1 MKMFSK
7 KVLAGL
13 MILLGSAC
21 FADVN
26 ELDLCRA
33 LFELDVGKEN
43 VKVENG
49 NLYAVTS
56 YDGETYWEEQRVC
69 SFGHLI
75 TGYNP
80 GTGGGRSE
88 WCYTYFI
95 REDGRHILCIWH
107 LMTSGRIEWFDQQE
121 KYYVWQKDK
130 WVELKNPGSE
140 NSIKEVIDFCSQ
152 LKKRNINYYFRPT
165 DSPEEIEIAPIFDKY
180 GPWVNCNFKMKEDKF
195 VLNKSDPMYQIA
207 FGTVDGLKSIDDWKN
222 KLDEED
228 NPVVFAAAFNPD
240 PKMIEYL
247 WQNGLKPLPQDIHID
262 VDSRHP
268 PVLDAWMAGG
278 NNDKVRDV
286 LLKYGYEFDG
296 NVLVAAFKRDD
307 EKEFLKYAKVIKD
320 YGPILEE
327 LGYIE
332 RRDGNKE
339 KHKKYYKLLKDAG
352 CDINKEAEKCRNAFY
367 WYYSENADFEMIEYL
382 YKLTGGFPRYVYD
395 NEPPVI
401 FVAKNITYREDCK
414 EEDEKYLNI
423 LSYLFKHGCSGNDVD
438 FEDNNM
444 LFYFANSSSNA
455 WLEIA
460 KLFIKNGADV
470 NHENKDGITPIEY
483 LFNQHRD
490 YDGHYEWNKTKYE
503 ILDLYLAS
511 GARPEDGLRNLHQL
525 NAGDYDRVKK
535 LLVEKMG
542 DCNRKNKNGNTVL
555 ADVVLNNND
564 TDLVKAMLKKGANP
578 NVIVKD
584 KPRKKSSHLVELFIN
599 RYLGLSSIK
608 EAVPEYK
615 EVMNL
620 FIKNGFNVNTKIVN
634 GKTAYQYIV
643 GYSFRYY
650 PPSDSLDLATFLL
663 ENGADWYFEEM
674 EDGNKVSISDRIYSV
689 SKNNWKYAG
698 DDEKAAYVRFIRTL
712 RQKGAGEFLS
722 EKELKKNNVPK
733 DVLAEIFK

>member
-7 KVLAGL
+7 KVMAGL
-13 MILLGSAC
+13 IFLLGAAC

-26 ELDLCRA
+26 ELDLCRS

-180 GPWVNCNFKMKEDKF
+180 GPWVNCNFKMKDDKF

-278 NNDKVRDV
+278 NNEEVRDV

-296 NVLVAAFKRDD
+296 NVLVTAFKRDD

-320 YGPILEE
+320 YVPILEE
-327 LGYIE
+327 LGYLDS
-332 RRDGNKE
+332 RSGDKE

-367 WYYSENADFEMIEYL
+367 WYYSENADLEMIEYL

-438 FEDNNM
+438 SEDNNM

-511 GARPEDGLRNLHQL
+511 GARPEDGLRSLHQL

-584 KPRKKSSHLVELFIN
+584 KPRNKSSHLVELFIN

-643 GYSFRYY
+643 DYSFRYY

-674 EDGNKVSISDRIYSV
+674 EGGNKVSISDRIYSV

-698 DDEKAAYVRFIRTL
+698 DDEKTAYVRFIRTL
-712 RQKGAGEFLS
+712 RQKGAGDFLS

>member
-13 MILLGSAC
+13 MILLGAAC

-121 KYYVWQKDK
+121 KYYVWQKDT

-180 GPWVNCNFKMKEDKF
+180 GPWVNCNFKMKDDKF
-195 VLNKSDPMYQIA
+195 ILNKSDPMYQIA

-247 WQNGLKPLPQDIHID
+247 WQNGLKPLPQDEHYD

-296 NVLVAAFKRDD
+296 NVLVTAFKRDD

-320 YGPILEE
+320 YLPILEE
-327 LGYIE
+327 LGYID

-438 FEDNNM
+438 SEDNNM

-584 KPRKKSSHLVELFIN
+584 KPRKKSNHLVELFIN

-620 FIKNGFNVNTKIVN
+620 FIKNGFNVNTKILN

-643 GYSFRYY
+643 DYSFRYY

-674 EDGNKVSISDRIYSV
+674 EGGNKVSISDRIYSV